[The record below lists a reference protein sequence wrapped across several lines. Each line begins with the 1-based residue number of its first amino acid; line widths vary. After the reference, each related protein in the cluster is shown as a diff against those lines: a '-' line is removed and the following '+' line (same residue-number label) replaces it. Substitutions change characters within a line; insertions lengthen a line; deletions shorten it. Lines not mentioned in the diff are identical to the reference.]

1 MAIKINRILPGR
13 LAGSGGEKAG
23 GRGAAR
29 LEEAISMSAILC
41 HHSYSGRVMHT
52 LSHFTQSSKFVTEFW
67 PSPYPRPMRI
77 DRQGRM
83 TLVIFTFFKYQNIR
97 CVDLFC
103 LPAKNN
109 NSTYLKNIKNN
120 SMEMERHCTYIYS
133 HSP

>member
-1 MAIKINRILPGR
+1 
-13 LAGSGGEKAG
+13 
-23 GRGAAR
+23 
-29 LEEAISMSAILC
+29 
-41 HHSYSGRVMHT
+41 MHT

-120 SMEMERHCTYIYS
+120 SMEMERHGTYIY
-133 HSP
+133 